1 MFLRT
6 NSAQLLSANVMSRR
20 GRKTKRAANYVDD
33 PDSSDEFDAFMV
45 SSLLSIFASHRAPR
59 TKKPTTNKRK
69 PSCQCDDQNCRS
81 KANKQAAS
89 RSTSSV
95 QSKSRQR
102 NGKNTETKST
112 TAAPSTT
119 IDLDSDNEAPNA
131 AQTKTYEASIHNKID
146 NVFKA
151 LESSDEGLSEE
162 ETRKKKACV
171 TSSSEPK
178 PKDFYT
184 ILSDSEGEDEK
195 RTLDNSNFKV
205 SFVTYGPQNEQL
217 LSSTSS
223 TNISNATDNSLTVK
237 PKKNATDLLSY
248 VDDILNECDVIDL
261 DHSNKSSSILSLD
274 DLKKN
279 ANAILNDVTSYAEVL
294 QPKEPEAKKPDTPV
308 KEVPTCPI
316 CLENLGGSRQAMAT
330 LCGHIFCRQCLNQVM
345 KTTKKCPSCRVKLNK
360 AKYHAIYI

>member
-1 MFLRT
+1 
-6 NSAQLLSANVMSRR
+6 MSRR

-261 DHSNKSSSILSLD
+261 DHSNKSSSILRYIFSLD